1 MKKRNIIHSALSLSL
16 TAALCLSMAA
26 CGGTQPPADSS
37 AASAAPAQPAA
48 VQPAAEEPTST
59 ALPVKALHPKQVD
72 ENPYMAKSDANI
84 HHDGYNTDSTD
95 EILPLGIYPE
105 INVSYEKTNANASP
119 AIYFDNYGHAVVP
132 LLGGIAIAVDLSLQ
146 PTGDFYLN
154 LFFCYLCVTYA
165 GILKAFFL
173 MLKVFG
179 AVSCM
184 FLMTLSTPSH
194 ELFSVLHKIH
204 CPSLFTELMHMI
216 YRYIFILLEVQHNM
230 QISAEARLGFCD
242 FRTSC
247 YSFGQIAANLFIVAL
262 KKANAYYDAMEA
274 RCYDGTLCFLE
285 EKKKLPLPYI
295 IASGTFFLFL
305 VVLWLF
311 IR

>member
-1 MKKRNIIHSALSLSL
+1 MHMHHHNTGGIAIDSYACNSRLRHISAGFK
-16 TAALCLSMAA
+16 AGFSMLLLLF
-26 CGGTQPPADSS
+26 CIFADHPVISVLLILF
-37 AASAAPAQPAA
+37 AASVTVFLGGIP
-48 VQPAAEEPTST
+48 
-59 ALPVKALHPKQVD
+59 LHDYFFV
-72 ENPYMAKSDANI
+72 
-84 HHDGYNTDSTD
+84 
-95 EILPLGIYPE
+95 LGIP
-105 INVSYEKTNANASP
+105 V
-119 AIYFDNYGHAVVP
+119 FFV
-132 LLGGIAIAVDLSLQ
+132 LLGGIAIAVDFSLQ